1 MSNYNEIGCSRSRG
15 GALIYNAKPRHVR
28 SLNFGQSILELKPI
42 DQCCVLNRDVI
53 IDNNVA
59 HIPCTEKKDYVRKW
73 LETLENSRCDSQAST
88 VSETSTTTA
97 LQVSP
102 ILGSGRKRLSEKICV
117 NRNASKRRLG
127 KVDHQGS
134 PGHSGNYTMQSTK
147 PNRGCIKKSKE
158 NKSMSKTQLTPSGM
172 KKVAVDETSP
182 VLGTHRTSKKKRR
195 KKLQYKAENSVSPES
210 SKLYD
215 YKISSSSMKSI
226 TEPDSYCNNLKEISV
241 NQNKLENNLDIK
253 TKTKTKTFIWTEE
266 RESPGK
272 YQRYI
277 ETLSPSTQERLSF
290 ADSSSNKTDKND
302 SKIEIGTDSDN
313 KDEECNKLTN
323 TPSSNNDLSHFI
335 EDVETQETTKTS
347 QFSIVDKHSI
357 PSGQPFDLDETYSK
371 AEVILNQ
378 SIPLSTKISEIQSL
392 NKTTQKTGK
401 STQTA
406 IISTITTPSRKS
418 PDRNMFTHL
427 LDSGKKRRKPKKG
440 SMVARLHSLIN
451 AQVSSIRIWHYRL
464 NKEQDVTSA
473 QYISVLV
480 HECTKQFKNQFLEG
494 ILIED
499 RFNLLQSD
507 VQIEQAEAHNTQV
520 QLKEVLY
527 KNITIM
533 LICDMVGTLKMISK
547 VVINVYPPWNILDKD
562 DLILEAMYININ
574 NNYEIPN
581 IENAG
586 KSRECTKRILK
597 EFNCPCIE
605 EQRELPF
612 CARKSSSDKPDVI
625 FGIMSITQDRPEL
638 YEEVKL
644 YKNAREREKHDNQA
658 DLYAVVNTL
667 QHLEKAYIRDC
678 VTPKEYTA
686 ACSKLLVQ
694 YRAAFKQVQSDQ
706 FPTIDSFTRAFRL
719 DCPAALERIKEDR
732 PITIKD
738 DKGNTSKCIA
748 DIVSLFIT
756 LMDKLRLEIKAM
768 DQLHPDLRD
777 LMDTMNRLSILPS
790 DFDGKE
796 KVSEWLQTLDN
807 MSASDELSDTQVR
820 QLIFD
825 LETSYNAFNKILHN
839 S

>member
-1 MSNYNEIGCSRSRG
+1 MSNYNEIGCSCSG
-15 GALIYNAKPRHVR
+15 GSALVCNVKPRHVR
-28 SLNFGQSILELKPI
+28 SLNFGQSILELKPV
-42 DQCCVLNRDVI
+42 DQCCVSNRVVI
-53 IDNNVA
+53 IDDNVA
-59 HIPCTEKKDYVRKW
+59 HIPCTEKNDYVRKW
-73 LETLENSRCDSQAST
+73 LETLENNRCDSQAST

-97 LQVSP
+97 LQTSP
-102 ILGSGRKRLSEKICV
+102 ILGNGRKRLSKKICV
-117 NRNASKRRLG
+117 NRNASERRQDN
-127 KVDHQGS
+127 VDHQGS
-134 PGHSGNYTMQSTK
+134 AGHSVNYIMQSNNK
-147 PNRGCIKKSKE
+147 PNHECIKSKE
-158 NKSMSKTQLTPSGM
+158 NKSMGKTQLTPSGM
-172 KKVAVDETSP
+172 KNVAVDETSP
-182 VLGTHRTSKKKRR
+182 VLGSHRIFKKKRR

-210 SKLYD
+210 SKLHD
-215 YKISSSSMKSI
+215 HKISSSNIKSI
-226 TEPDSYCNNLKEISV
+226 TEPDSYCNNLREIPV
-241 NQNKLENNLDIK
+241 DQNKLENNMD
-253 TKTKTKTFIWTEE
+253 TKAKTKTFIWTEE
-266 RESPGK
+266 WESPEK

-302 SKIEIGTDSDN
+302 SKIKIGTNSDS
-313 KDEECNKLTN
+313 KDEECNRLTN
-323 TPSSNNDLSHFI
+323 TPSSNNNLSHFI
-335 EDVETQETTKTS
+335 EDVETQETAKTS
-347 QFSIVDKHSI
+347 QFSIADKHSI

-371 AEVILNQ
+371 AEMMLNQ
-378 SIPLSTKISEIQSL
+378 SIPLSTNISEIQSL
-392 NKTTQKTGK
+392 NKITQKTGK

-427 LDSGKKRRKPKKG
+427 LDSGKKRRKIKKG
-440 SMVARLHSLIN
+440 SMAARLHSLIN
-451 AQVSSIRIWHYRL
+451 AQVSNIRIWHYRL

-473 QYISVLV
+473 RYISVLV
-480 HECTKQFKNQFLEG
+480 HEYTKQFKNQFLEG

-499 RFNLLQSD
+499 RFNLLQSN

-533 LICDMVGTLKMISK
+533 LVCDIVGTLKMVSK
-547 VVINVYPPWNILDKD
+547 VVINVYPPWNILDKY
-562 DLILEAMYININ
+562 DLTLEAMYININ

-581 IENAG
+581 IENTG

-612 CARKSSSDKPDVI
+612 CARKSNSDKPDVI

>member
-1 MSNYNEIGCSRSRG
+1 MSDYNKLDCSRSSG
-15 GALIYNAKPRHVR
+15 SALVCNVRPRHVR
-28 SLNFGQSILELKPI
+28 SLNFGQSILELNAI
-42 DQCCVLNRDVI
+42 DQYCVPNRVLI
-53 IDNNVA
+53 IDDNVA

-73 LETLENSRCDSQAST
+73 LETHENSRRDPSQEST
-88 VSETSTTTA
+88 GLETSTTMDID
-97 LQVSP
+97 LQTSP
-102 ILGSGRKRLSEKICV
+102 ILGNGRKRFSRKICV
-117 NRNASKRRLG
+117 NRNASERRQG
-127 KVDHQGS
+127 NVDHQENA
-134 PGHSGNYTMQSTK
+134 GHSANCIIQSNDK
-147 PNRGCIKKSKE
+147 PNCKYKKKSKE
-158 NKSMSKTQLTPSGM
+158 DKSMSETQLTSPGTE
-172 KKVAVDETSP
+172 KIAVDEMSP
-182 VLGTHRTSKKKRR
+182 VLGTYRTFKKKRR
-195 KKLQYKAENSVSPES
+195 KKRKYKAEDNVSPES
-210 SKLYD
+210 SKLHNH
-215 YKISSSSMKSI
+215 KILSSNIKSI
-226 TEPDSYCNNLKEISV
+226 TEPDSYCNNLREV
-241 NQNKLENNLDIK
+241 PVDQDKLENNLD
-253 TKTKTKTFIWTEE
+253 TKTKTFITWTEAK
-266 RESPGK
+266 ESPEK

-277 ETLSPSTQERLSF
+277 ETLSPSTQEKLSF
-290 ADSSSNKTDKND
+290 ADSSSNKTHEND
-302 SKIEIGTDSDN
+302 SRIEAGTNSDS
-313 KDEECNKLTN
+313 KDEECNKLIN
-323 TPSSNNDLSHFI
+323 TPSSNNDRSHFI
-335 EDVETQETTKTS
+335 EDVDTQETAKTS
-347 QFSIVDKHSI
+347 QFSIVDKDSS
-357 PSGQPFDLDETYSK
+357 PSGQQFDLDKTK
-371 AEVILNQ
+371 AEMILNQ
-378 SIPLSTKISEIQSL
+378 SIPLSTKISEVQSL
-392 NKTTQKTGK
+392 NKTTQKTEK
-401 STQTA
+401 SIQTA

-418 PDRNMFTHL
+418 PDRNMFTYL
-427 LDSGKKRRKPKKG
+427 LDSGKKRRKLKKG
-440 SMVARLHSLIN
+440 SIAARLHSLIN
-451 AQVSSIRIWHYRL
+451 AQISSIRIWHYRL
-464 NKEQDVTSA
+464 NKEHDVTSA

-480 HECTKQFKNQFLEG
+480 HECTKQFRNQFLEG

-507 VQIEQAEAHNTQV
+507 VQIEQAEARNIQI

-533 LICDMVGTLKMISK
+533 LVCDIVGTLKLTSK

-562 DLILEAMYININ
+562 NLTLEATYLVKLLQSNLMKF
-574 NNYEIPN
+574 EIISWISQMTLALPN
-581 IENAG
+581 
-586 KSRECTKRILK
+586 
-597 EFNCPCIE
+597 
-605 EQRELPF
+605 
-612 CARKSSSDKPDVI
+612 

>member
-1 MSNYNEIGCSRSRG
+1 MAASSAHMTPISDAAMYATVQFHASSCSRSG
-15 GALIYNAKPRHVR
+15 GSALMCNVKPRHVR

-42 DQCCVLNRDVI
+42 DQCCVSNSVVI
-53 IDNNVA
+53 DDNVV

-88 VSETSTTTA
+88 VLETSTTTTF
-97 LQVSP
+97 QTSP
-102 ILGSGRKRLSEKICV
+102 ILGNGRKRLSKKICV
-117 NRNASKRRLG
+117 NRNASERKQG
-127 KVDHQGS
+127 NMDHQGS
-134 PGHSGNYTMQSTK
+134 AGHSANCTMQSNK
-147 PNRGCIKKSKE
+147 PNHGCKKKNKE
-158 NKSMSKTQLTPSGM
+158 NKSMSKTQLIPSGM
-172 KKVAVDETSP
+172 KKVAVHETSP
-182 VLGTHRTSKKKRR
+182 VLGTHRTLKKKRR
-195 KKLQYKAENSVSPES
+195 KKLYYKAENSVSPES
-210 SKLYD
+210 SKLHD
-215 YKISSSSMKSI
+215 HKISK
-226 TEPDSYCNNLKEISV
+226 
-241 NQNKLENNLDIK
+241 
-253 TKTKTKTFIWTEE
+253 
-266 RESPGK
+266 RESPEK

-277 ETLSPSTQERLSF
+277 ETSSPSTQERLSF

-302 SKIEIGTDSDN
+302 SKIEIGTNSDSE
-313 KDEECNKLTN
+313 DEEYNKLTN
-323 TPSSNNDLSHFI
+323 THSSNNDLSHFI
-335 EDVETQETTKTS
+335 EDVETQETAKTS
-347 QFSIVDKHSI
+347 QFSIVDKYSI
-357 PSGQPFDLDETYSK
+357 PSGQSFDLDETYSK
-371 AEVILNQ
+371 TEMMLNQ

-418 PDRNMFTHL
+418 PDRNMFIHL

-440 SMVARLHSLIN
+440 SMAARLHSLIN
-451 AQVSSIRIWHYRL
+451 TQISSIRIWHYRL
-464 NKEQDVTSA
+464 NKEEDITSA

-507 VQIEQAEAHNTQV
+507 IQIEQAEAHNTQV

-533 LICDMVGTLKMISK
+533 LVCDIVDTGFIYSF
-547 VVINVYPPWNILDKD
+547 
-562 DLILEAMYININ
+562 
-574 NNYEIPN
+574 
-581 IENAG
+581 
-586 KSRECTKRILK
+586 R
-597 EFNCPCIE
+597 
-605 EQRELPF
+605 
-612 CARKSSSDKPDVI
+612 
-625 FGIMSITQDRPEL
+625 IMSITQDRPEL

>member
-1 MSNYNEIGCSRSRG
+1 MCNV
-15 GALIYNAKPRHVR
+15 KPRHVR

-42 DQCCVLNRDVI
+42 DQCCVSNSVVI
-53 IDNNVA
+53 DDNVV
-59 HIPCTEKKDYVRKW
+59 HIPYTEKKDYVRKW

-88 VSETSTTTA
+88 VLETSTTTTF
-97 LQVSP
+97 QTSP
-102 ILGSGRKRLSEKICV
+102 ILGNGRKRLSKKICV
-117 NRNASKRRLG
+117 NRNASERKQG
-127 KVDHQGS
+127 NMDYQGS
-134 PGHSGNYTMQSTK
+134 AGHSANYTMQSNK
-147 PNRGCIKKSKE
+147 PNHGCKKKSKE
-158 NKSMSKTQLTPSGM
+158 NKSMNKTQLIPSGM
-172 KKVAVDETSP
+172 KKIAVHETSP
-182 VLGTHRTSKKKRR
+182 VLGTHRTLKKKRR
-195 KKLQYKAENSVSPES
+195 KKLYYKAENSVSPES
-210 SKLYD
+210 SKLHD
-215 YKISSSSMKSI
+215 HKISK
-226 TEPDSYCNNLKEISV
+226 
-241 NQNKLENNLDIK
+241 
-253 TKTKTKTFIWTEE
+253 
-266 RESPGK
+266 RESPEK

-290 ADSSSNKTDKND
+290 ADSSSNKTNKND
-302 SKIEIGTDSDN
+302 SKIEIGTNSDSEG
-313 KDEECNKLTN
+313 EEYNKLTN
-323 TPSSNNDLSHFI
+323 TSSSNNDLSHFI
-335 EDVETQETTKTS
+335 EDVETQETAKTS
-347 QFSIVDKHSI
+347 QFSIVDKYSI
-357 PSGQPFDLDETYSK
+357 PSRQSFDLDETYSK
-371 AEVILNQ
+371 TETMLNQ

-440 SMVARLHSLIN
+440 SMAARLHSLIN

-464 NKEQDVTSA
+464 NKEQDITSA

-507 VQIEQAEAHNTQV
+507 IQIEQAEAHNTQV

-533 LICDMVGTLKMISK
+533 LVCDIVGTLKMISK

-574 NNYEIPN
+574 NNCEIPN
-581 IENAG
+581 IENVG
-586 KSRECTKRILK
+586 KSHKCIKQILK

-605 EQRELPF
+605 EQRALPF
-612 CARKSSSDKPDVI
+612 CARKSSSDKPDILV
-625 FGIMSITQDRPEL
+625 FRIMSITQDRPEL

>member
-1 MSNYNEIGCSRSRG
+1 MAASSAHMILTFGAAMYAAIQFHTTGCNRSDR
-15 GALIYNAKPRHVR
+15 GALMCNIKPRHVR

-42 DQCCVLNRDVI
+42 DQCCVSNNVVI
-53 IDNNVA
+53 DDNVA

-88 VSETSTTTA
+88 VLETSTTAFQT
-97 LQVSP
+97 SP
-102 ILGSGRKRLSEKICV
+102 ILGNGRKRLNKKICI
-117 NRNASKRRLG
+117 NRNERRQDN
-127 KVDHQGS
+127 VNHQGNS
-134 PGHSGNYTMQSTK
+134 GHSANYIMQSNHGFK
-147 PNRGCIKKSKE
+147 KKSKE
-158 NKSMSKTQLTPSGM
+158 NKSMSKTQLTPSSM
-172 KKVAVDETSP
+172 KKVAVREISP
-182 VLGTHRTSKKKRR
+182 VLGRALKKKIR
-195 KKLQYKAENSVSPES
+195 KKLQYKAENSVSES

-215 YKISSSSMKSI
+215 HKISK
-226 TEPDSYCNNLKEISV
+226 
-241 NQNKLENNLDIK
+241 
-253 TKTKTKTFIWTEE
+253 
-266 RESPGK
+266 RESPEK

-277 ETLSPSTQERLSF
+277 ETLSPSTEERLSF

-302 SKIEIGTDSDN
+302 SKIEISTNSDS

-323 TPSSNNDLSHFI
+323 TPSSNDLSHFI
-335 EDVETQETTKTS
+335 EDVETQEIAKTS
-347 QFSIVDKHSI
+347 QFSIIDKHSI

-371 AEVILNQ
+371 IEMNQ
-378 SIPLSTKISEIQSL
+378 NISLSTKISEIQSL

-480 HECTKQFKNQFLEG
+480 HECTKQFKNQFLKG

-499 RFNLLQSD
+499 RFNLLRSD

-533 LICDMVGTLKMISK
+533 LVCDIVGTLKMISK

-562 DLILEAMYININ
+562 DLILEAIYLIELLQSNLIKF
-574 NNYEIPN
+574 EIVPWIFQMDMTLALPN
-581 IENAG
+581 
-586 KSRECTKRILK
+586 
-597 EFNCPCIE
+597 
-605 EQRELPF
+605 
-612 CARKSSSDKPDVI
+612 

>member
-562 DLILEAMYININ
+562 DLILEAIYLIELLQSNLIKFKI
-574 NNYEIPN
+574 IPWVSQN
-581 IENAG
+581 MTLALAN
-586 KSRECTKRILK
+586 
-597 EFNCPCIE
+597 
-605 EQRELPF
+605 
-612 CARKSSSDKPDVI
+612 